1 MAAGGSMSGYT
12 NTASMQ
18 GEYEAA
24 TKHFLLIGFLAMLI
38 GSIVFGSFVIK
49 KTDNKMQEV
58 LMFLVATISAAS
70 YYLMWSGYGVYKKTG
85 SDGEERV
92 VFVAELAQRMITE
105 PLLIYSF
112 ALVTNAESGD
122 VVLAMGTA
130 ALMSFASEIG
140 SAQLHPYKWAWWT
153 LGVVLWIVLA
163 LQMYGLFVR
172 AKEAGASLVAEIR
185 ILLLLLLLPF
195 CAFPV
200 LWVLGEEG
208 LEVFPISYE
217 VGFGCIAD
225 IVCKI
230 VYGLY
235 LLLSVLPR
243 EEQELE
249 GAEKTSLV

>member
-1 MAAGGSMSGYT
+1 MSGYT

-140 SAQLHPYKWAWWT
+140 VDA
-153 LGVVLWIVLA
+153 GRRA
-163 LQMYGLFVR
+163 LDRAGAPDVR
-172 AKEAGASLVAEIR
+172 ALRARQGGGRVPRRRDPDPAALAAVAVLRIPGALGPRRGGSRGVPDLVR
-185 ILLLLLLLPF
+185 
-195 CAFPV
+195 
-200 LWVLGEEG
+200 GG
-208 LEVFPISYE
+208 LRVH
-217 VGFGCIAD
+217 C
-225 IVCKI
+225 
-230 VYGLY
+230 
-235 LLLSVLPR
+235 R
-243 EEQELE
+243 
-249 GAEKTSLV
+249 